1 MQGLLRPAELKSTN
15 HSFVAQFS
23 LDIKPH
29 LQMDFCRL
37 APNQQAA
44 GVAASGKG
52 NSRLEV
58 YQKQL
63 PRPIQAH
70 AMHDHA
76 SASAW

>member
-1 MQGLLRPAELKSTN
+1 MKSTN

-29 LQMDFCRL
+29 LQMDFCWL

-44 GVAASGKG
+44 GVAASEKA
-52 NSRLEV
+52 NSRLEG
-58 YQKQL
+58 YQKQP

-70 AMHDHA
+70 TMHDHA
-76 SASAW
+76 SASAWKWEC